1 MSRREWMEP
10 QPVVVPDD
18 LRALAGHPLVA
29 EALVRRGLTTAE
41 AARAF
46 LDPDHYRP
54 ASPFDLPQ
62 MTLAVERLEQAI
74 QGGEQVCVW
83 GDYDVDGE
91 TAATLLY
98 SVLRDLGGQAQYH
111 IPHRQREPR
120 GLNLPT
126 LERLAAEGVT
136 LVLTCDTGVGEHA
149 AIGQARA
156 LGIEVV
162 VTDHHNLPPTLPP
175 ACAVVNPRM
184 LPEGHPLRELP
195 GVGCAYQV
203 ALALLSRAGR
213 AEEADALLDLVAL
226 GVVGD
231 VAMLVGDN
239 RYLLQRGLAVL
250 RRTPR
255 LGLQAMIEA
264 AGLRAD
270 HLTEEHIG
278 YVLAPRLNALARL
291 ADAAQAVEFLLTDDP
306 IRARILAAEMESL
319 NVQRRLLSEQVAQAA
334 QAQVER
340 DPALLDRAVL
350 LLSHPAWPTEV
361 LGIAAHRLAE
371 QYGRPAVLIAAP
383 PGQVGRGSARSVEG
397 VNITAALAAHA
408 DLLEGFGGHT
418 LAAGFTILPERI
430 PDLRHALSRTVQQ
443 MAGQERSH
451 LPLRLDGYLSLS
463 DLTLDLVE
471 SLERLAPFGPG
482 NPPMTLATRNLT
494 LVGDSGAGRNGE
506 HRRLLVRD
514 EQGITQRVIWWRGA
528 GRPLPSDRFDLAY
541 TVRAADYRGERQVQ
555 VEWVDARPCEGPAVR
570 LSARPP
576 VAVED
581 LRSVPD
587 ARQALDRLRA
597 REEVLVWAEAAAR
610 EEVAGCDRFGL
621 RPAPVL
627 AIWTI
632 PPGPAEL
639 RQALEHVSPAR
650 VYLFAVDPGLDDP
663 ETFLRR
669 LAGLVRYGLRTAGG
683 RMRLSALAAAMAHR
697 QETVR
702 VGLDWLAARGHV
714 ALLETAED
722 EVQVARGDG
731 QEREG
736 LPRLTA
742 RLVALLEETA
752 AYRAYFTRASSDSI
766 LNGL

>member
-1 MSRREWMEP
+1 MTLREWVEP
-10 QPVVVPDD
+10 QPVVVPDN
-18 LRALAGHPLVA
+18 LQRLAGHPLVA
-29 EALVRRGLTTAE
+29 ETLVRRGLRTVE

-62 MTLAVERLEQAI
+62 MMLAVERLEQAI
-74 QGGEQVCVW
+74 RGGERICVW

-91 TAATLLY
+91 TATTLLY
-98 SVLRDLGGQAQYH
+98 SVLRDLGGRAQYH

-120 GLNLPT
+120 GLHPPT

-136 LVLTCDTGVGEHA
+136 LVLTCDTGVGEHT

-156 LGIEVV
+156 LGMDVV
-162 VTDHHNLPPTLPP
+162 VTDHHDLPPMLPP
-175 ACAVVNPRM
+175 ATAVINPRM

-213 AEEADALLDLVAL
+213 AEEAVALLDLVAL
-226 GVVGD
+226 GLVGD
-231 VAMLVGDN
+231 VALLVGDN

-255 LGLQAMIEA
+255 LGLQAMIET
-264 AGLRAD
+264 AGLCAD
-270 HLTEEHIG
+270 YLTEEHIG

-306 IRARILAAEMESL
+306 TRARILAAEMESL

-334 QAQVER
+334 QSQVER
-340 DPALLDRAVL
+340 DPALLDQAVL
-350 LLSHPAWPTEV
+350 LLSHPAWPAEV

-383 PGQVGRGSARSVEG
+383 PGKVGRGSARSVEG

-408 DLLEGFGGHT
+408 ELLEGFGGHT

-430 PDLRHALSRTVQQ
+430 PDLRRALSRTVQE
-443 MAGQERSH
+443 MAGQERARSA
-451 LPLRLDGYLSLS
+451 LRLDAYLSLS
-463 DLTLDLVE
+463 DLTLGLVE

-494 LVGDSGAGRNGE
+494 LVGDSGVGRNGE

-514 EQGITQRVIWWRGA
+514 EQGVTQRVIWWHGA
-528 GRPLPSDRFDLAY
+528 GQPLPPERFDLAY
-541 TVRAADYRGERQVQ
+541 TARASDYRGEREVQ
-555 VEWVDARPCEGPAVR
+555 VEWVDARPCEEPAVR
-570 LSARPP
+570 LPARPP
-576 VAVED
+576 ITVED
-581 LRSVPD
+581 LRGVAHP
-587 ARQALDRLRA
+587 RQVLGRLREQ
-597 REEVLVWAEAAAR
+597 EEVLVWAEAAAR
-610 EEVAGCDRFGL
+610 EEVAGCDRLGL
-621 RPAPVL
+621 YPAPTL
-627 AIWTI
+627 AIWTA

-639 RQALEHVSPAR
+639 REVLERVAPAR
-650 VYLFAVDPGLDDP
+650 VYLFALDPGLDTP
-663 ETFLRR
+663 EPFLRR
-669 LAGLVRYGLRTAGG
+669 LAGLVRHGLHTAGG
-683 RMRLSALAAAMAHR
+683 RMRLSALAAATAHR
-697 QETVR
+697 RETVR
-702 VGLDWLAARGHV
+702 AGLDWLVARGHLV
-714 ALLETAED
+714 LLETTED
-722 EVQVARGDG
+722 EVWVAQGDG

-752 AYRAYFTRASSDSI
+752 AYRAYFTRAGSDSI